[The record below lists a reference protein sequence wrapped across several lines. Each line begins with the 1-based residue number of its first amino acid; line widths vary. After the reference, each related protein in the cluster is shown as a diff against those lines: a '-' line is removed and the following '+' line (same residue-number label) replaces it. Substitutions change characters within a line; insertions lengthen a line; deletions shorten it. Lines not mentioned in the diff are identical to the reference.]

1 MNLRQIVLVL
11 KREYLTRIK
20 SKAFILLTILLPLGM
35 VAFIGIGI
43 GIALWD
49 TETTHNIGI
58 VDETEVIFPR
68 LEQANEERYL
78 NVSDTPIDT
87 LRNMVINQEME
98 GYIIISKENIESDKN
113 AELVYGGSGGINL
126 LNSIRSDLRDAIREE
141 RLDRANVSETVK
153 DIYASRA
160 GLDTRKL
167 TKEGIE
173 TEDDAGFRTV
183 IGMVMGVIIFGILL
197 GYGGWLTRS
206 VIEEKTSR
214 IIEVIASSVKPIELL
229 IGKILGVG
237 ALAVTQI
244 GIWVIAGIGLSA
256 AAAPIAAMFVGSQ
269 MSQIDAEAA
278 EVAANPA
285 MFEIPSIEAS
295 LIFYFVL
302 FFVLGYFIYSSLF
315 AAIGSAVDS
324 ETDTQQFMFPVM
336 IPIMISY
343 FILFRLVEAPDS
355 SLAVISSMVPFFSPI
370 LMVSRI
376 AITDVP
382 FWQIGL
388 SVILMIGTF
397 FATIW
402 LSAKIYSVGILSYG
416 KSASFK
422 ELWKWVKQG

>member
-1 MNLRQIVLVL
+1 MNFRQISLVL

-20 SKAFILLTILLPLGM
+20 SKAFILLTILIPLGM
-35 VAFIGIGI
+35 VAFIGVGI

-49 TETTHNIGI
+49 TETEHSIGI
-58 VDETEVIFPR
+58 VDQTEVIYPR
-68 LEQANEERYL
+68 LEKANESRY
-78 NVSDTPIDT
+78 SDMSSIPIDS
-87 LRNMVINQEME
+87 LREMVMNEEIE
-98 GYIIISKENIESDKN
+98 GYIILTEEHVESDKN

-126 LNSIRSDLRDAIREE
+126 LNSIRSDLRDVIREV
-141 RLDRANVSETVK
+141 RLERANVSETVK

-160 GLDTRKL
+160 GLETRKL

-173 TEDDAGFRTV
+173 KEDDAGFRTA
-183 IGMVMGVIIFGILL
+183 IGMVMGVIIFGVLI

-237 ALAVTQI
+237 ALAITQI
-244 GIWVIAGIGLSA
+244 GIWIIAGMGLSA
-256 AAAPIAAMFVGSQ
+256 VAAPIAAMFVDSQ
-269 MSQIDAEAA
+269 AQMLDGANEMAA
-278 EVAANPA
+278 DP
-285 MFEIPSIEAS
+285 MPFEIPSIEAS
-295 LIFYFVL
+295 LIIYFIL
-302 FFVLGYFIYSSLF
+302 FFILGFFIYSSLF

-324 ETDTQQFMFPVM
+324 ETDTQQFMIPVM

-355 SLAVISSMVPFFSPI
+355 GLAVVSSIIPFFSPI

-388 SVILMIGTF
+388 SMVLMIGTF

-422 ELWKWVKQG
+422 ELWKWIKQG